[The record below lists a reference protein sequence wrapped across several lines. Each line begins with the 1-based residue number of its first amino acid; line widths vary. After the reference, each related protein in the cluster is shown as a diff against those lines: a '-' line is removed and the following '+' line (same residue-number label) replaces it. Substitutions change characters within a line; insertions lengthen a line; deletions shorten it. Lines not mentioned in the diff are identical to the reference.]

1 MEINLIKNTILFKEQ
16 PSILN
21 ELHNIVID
29 DKLSYI
35 FNLIDENDINDKNKK
50 YLLLYPLQGHVSHKL
65 KRKEPLFTDII
76 LKKIKDGFNIKI
88 FFCVEAEIEQEH
100 AYEMLSN
107 YIKSLD
113 IITKD
118 IYLITGNSKV
128 ESIQRVDLNTLE
140 DFNPLIHRISNTM
153 LNNSKV
159 DKWDLEKKYLFQFY
173 NNHMK
178 SHRTALLCILDSI
191 GILDTIDWSSLR
203 TIDLVRR
210 ELNAESLMFDVLNKD
225 EINSLTNNYIKILN
239 EGNSKYSEFEDESI
253 RNSNGNSI
261 DLNVSY
267 INNPYKNA
275 YIHIVSESQFVVDY
289 AIHITEKSLIPF
301 YFGQLPLF
309 LATEGHVAKLKK
321 LYGFDMFDDIID
333 HSYDLIKDP
342 NERLN
347 KIVNEIVRLNNNKN
361 FIIDFYINN
370 IERLENNKKIVKYLS
385 TIHPYDTIIKEFIKL

>member
-1 MEINLIKNTILFKEQ
+1 MQINLIKN
-16 PSILN
+16 SISFQQQSSIVTELYNIATDDRLN
-21 ELHNIVID
+21 YN
-29 DKLSYI
+29 
-35 FNLIDENDINDKNKK
+35 FNLVDENDINNKDEK

-65 KRKEPLFTDII
+65 NREEPLFTDII
-76 LKKIKDGFNIKI
+76 VKKIKEGFNIKI

-107 YIKSLD
+107 YVKSID
-113 IITKD
+113 INSKD

-128 ESIQRVDLNTLE
+128 ESIRLVDLNTLE

-153 LNNSKV
+153 QNSSKG

-191 GILDTIDWSSLR
+191 GILDTIDWSALR
-203 TIDLVRR
+203 TSDLV
-210 ELNAESLMFDVLNKD
+210 ETKTAQSLMFDVFNED
-225 EINSLTNNYIKILN
+225 EINSLTSNYIKILN
-239 EGNSKYSEFEDESI
+239 GGNSKYSEFEDESI
-253 RNSNGNSI
+253 RYEYGGINDNI
-261 DLNVSY
+261 AY
-267 INNPYKNA
+267 RNNPYKNA
-275 YIHIVSESQFVVDY
+275 YINIVSESQFVLDY

-321 LYGFDMFDDIID
+321 LYGFDVFDDIID
-333 HSYDLIKDP
+333 HSYDSIKNP

-347 KIVNEIVRLNNNKN
+347 KIVDEIVRLNTNKN
-361 FIIDFYINN
+361 FIIDFYANN
-370 IERLENNKKIVKYLS
+370 TERLENNKKIVKYLA
-385 TIHPYDTIIKEFIKL
+385 TIHPYDTIMKKFIKL